1 MGPSAFWSQV
11 GTVNNP
17 SSLEKYTAME
27 AKSSGCGAAAS
38 RSHVHSTPFFSR
50 HGWPHRQA
58 EGLAKQL
65 QVIDSSIQVRCL
77 GCFRSEFPAVS
88 KNISPDLPVDFLFW
102 MAYDGVFVLKQTLSK
117 HVKHQMPAQ
126 DWDRQPEVDSAHLM
140 SPQTHIAAAKWMI
153 QEFIDDLWII
163 NL

>member
-1 MGPSAFWSQV
+1 MMRMGMTIQHHIYTSYFFV
-11 GTVNNP
+11 VIKENNGRCP
-17 SSLEKYTAME
+17 FCH
-27 AKSSGCGAAAS
+27 GG
-38 RSHVHSTPFFSR
+38 TPFFSR

-88 KNISPDLPVDFLFW
+88 KSISPDLPVDFLFW